1 MRKKIG
7 IKVVASMLVLT
18 VVFLITISLNSS
30 SVNELSKSAKLISDQ
45 YLSLETYSSTLVK
58 NNQTCKL
65 NSNLIVLST
74 SASTSSSLASS
85 ASQIIANV
93 QMTKTTMLKL
103 CQKIGNDDLTK
114 AFQDYYDSLTDMTNA
129 FQSVADFYLAGKY
142 DEALAKNNEIYTLS
156 TTVTKYENAYEAC
169 LSENVEAI
177 TSKVHSQIKRTTV
190 ITNSMVVVF
199 IIFAICSGLYLAI
212 TIVYPARN
220 ANKQLKKIT
229 TDINNNSG
237 DLTQR
242 IKVRSKDEVGQLVS
256 GINVFMA
263 ELQSIMK
270 KIQSESLS
278 MINSAETMQN
288 GVNNSNENAN
298 SVSAS
303 MEELAATMQ
312 EVAATVDQITTNAQ
326 TVLASATEMRE
337 NAGNGASLALDI
349 KNRASEISEKTAA
362 NMDSA
367 TKMVAERKVVLK
379 ESIENSRN
387 AEKIAD
393 FVEQILNI
401 TNQTNLLALNAS
413 IEAARAGDAGRGFAV
428 VAEQI
433 RVLAD
438 DSRAAA
444 TNIQAL
450 SNVVI
455 DSVNT
460 LSDNADE
467 MLNFVSTDIL
477 NDFSEFVDI
486 AACYSQ
492 DSDKVE
498 HIMNRFNE
506 NAQELEETMSNITD
520 GIDGINTAVDE
531 SARGVADASEN
542 TTTLVN
548 ALALIK
554 TEADGNQHIAELLS
568 DEVKK
573 FKQI

>member
-433 RVLAD
+433 HVLAD

-467 MLNFVSTDIL
+467 MLNFVSTDISVSYTHL
-477 NDFSEFVDI
+477 T
-486 AACYSQ
+486 
-492 DSDKVE
+492 
-498 HIMNRFNE
+498 
-506 NAQELEETMSNITD
+506 LP
-520 GIDGINTAVDE
+520 
-531 SARGVADASEN
+531 
-542 TTTLVN
+542 TT
-548 ALALIK
+548 
-554 TEADGNQHIAELLS
+554 
-568 DEVKK
+568 
-573 FKQI
+573 

>member
-256 GINVFMA
+256 GINVFMT

-379 ESIENSRN
+379 ESI
-387 AEKIAD
+387 
-393 FVEQILNI
+393 

-492 DSDKVE
+492 DADKVE

>member
-1 MRKKIG
+1 
-7 IKVVASMLVLT
+7 
-18 VVFLITISLNSS
+18 
-30 SVNELSKSAKLISDQ
+30 
-45 YLSLETYSSTLVK
+45 
-58 NNQTCKL
+58 
-65 NSNLIVLST
+65 
-74 SASTSSSLASS
+74 
-85 ASQIIANV
+85 
-93 QMTKTTMLKL
+93 
-103 CQKIGNDDLTK
+103 
-114 AFQDYYDSLTDMTNA
+114 
-129 FQSVADFYLAGKY
+129 
-142 DEALAKNNEIYTLS
+142 
-156 TTVTKYENAYEAC
+156 
-169 LSENVEAI
+169 
-177 TSKVHSQIKRTTV
+177 
-190 ITNSMVVVF
+190 MVVVF

-256 GINVFMA
+256 GINVFMT

-428 VAEQI
+428 VAESI
-433 RVLAD
+433 RKLAEQ
-438 DSRAAA
+438 SL
-444 TNIQAL
+444 N
-450 SNVVI
+450 
-455 DSVNT
+455 SVNEIRNIVGKIQKQTVDTVEVAKQAELIVNSQEEALKATIDVFHDIDKHVSGLAENLSQISAGIDAMEGAKKDT
-460 LSDNADE
+460 L
-467 MLNFVSTDIL
+467 
-477 NDFSEFVDI
+477 
-486 AACYSQ
+486 AAIESI
-492 DSDKVE
+492 SAV
-498 HIMNRFNE
+498 
-506 NAQELEETMSNITD
+506 AEETAS
-520 GIDGINTAVDE
+520 AVTE
-531 SARGVADASEN
+531 
-542 TTTLVN
+542 VN
-548 ALALIK
+548 
-554 TEADGNQHIAELLS
+554 EAAGRQLEA
-568 DEVKK
+568 VKK
-573 FKQI
+573 LNNESEELISHSEDLVEAINKFTI

>member
-18 VVFLITISLNSS
+18 IVFLITISLNSS

-85 ASQIIANV
+85 AAQIIANV

-156 TTVTKYENAYEAC
+156 TTVTKYENAYEDC

-177 TSKVHSQIKRTTV
+177 TSKVHSQIKHTTV

-256 GINVFMA
+256 GINVFMT

-337 NAGNGASLALDI
+337 NAGNGVSLALDI

-367 TKMVAERKVVLK
+367 TNMV
-379 ESIENSRN
+379 

-393 FVEQILNI
+393 FVDQILNI

-492 DSDKVE
+492 DADKVE

>member
-1 MRKKIG
+1 
-7 IKVVASMLVLT
+7 MLVLT

-85 ASQIIANV
+85 AAQIIANV

-156 TTVTKYENAYEAC
+156 TTVTKYENAYEDC

-177 TSKVHSQIKRTTV
+177 TSKVHSQIKHTTV

-256 GINVFMA
+256 GINVFMT

-337 NAGNGASLALDI
+337 NAGNGVSLALDI

-393 FVEQILNI
+393 FVDQILNI

-492 DSDKVE
+492 DADEVE

-531 SARGVADASEN
+531 SAKGVADASEN

>member
-85 ASQIIANV
+85 AAQIIANV

-212 TIVYPARN
+212 TIVYPAKN

-256 GINVFMA
+256 GINVFMT

-492 DSDKVE
+492 DADKVE

-531 SARGVADASEN
+531 SARGVADASES